1 MDSKTLRTL
10 TVYVVWV
17 MLIIKWVST
26 SLVNRKHCINKK
38 YQTVWDAE
46 LSLGLLSLLLTLLP
60 LRLPRWHYF
69 DEPLW
74 SSGVSKV
81 AGVAS
86 LLFKTEFP
94 KTADSES
101 SSVST
106 QWGALSRGGGGSHE
120 PNTPAYMYQDA
131 CVSLFKKQFDGLY
144 ILLLW
149 TDCTGGQIITSLLGS
164 PEWRVLLCD
173 AKSCSK
179 AWGQDRLLCP
189 ASWWR
194 VFLDSYPL
202 FGPGPIS
209 PGEYFC
215 SSVFLCFCEVSSGQ
229 STLLDDKWYP
239 VPDATCC

>member
-106 QWGALSRGGGGSHE
+106 QWGALSRGGGGFTWTKH
-120 PNTPAYMYQDA
+120 T
-131 CVSLFKKQFDGLY
+131 GLY
-144 ILLLW
+144 VPGCLR
-149 TDCTGGQIITSLLGS
+149 ITFQKAVWWSVHS
-164 PEWRVLLCD
+164 PPV
-173 AKSCSK
+173 
-179 AWGQDRLLCP
+179 DRLHGRSNHNELAWKP
-189 ASWWR
+189 R
-194 VFLDSYPL
+194 VEGTALW
-202 FGPGPIS
+202 
-209 PGEYFC
+209 C
-215 SSVFLCFCEVSSGQ
+215 
-229 STLLDDKWYP
+229 
-239 VPDATCC
+239 